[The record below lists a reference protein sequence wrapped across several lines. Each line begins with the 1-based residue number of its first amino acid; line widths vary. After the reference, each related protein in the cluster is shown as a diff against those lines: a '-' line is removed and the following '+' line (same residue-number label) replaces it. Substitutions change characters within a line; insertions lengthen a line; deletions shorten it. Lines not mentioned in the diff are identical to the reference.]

1 MAELLISLASQ
12 NPKRWKV
19 VRHLNAWGVFSKHQS
34 LQSNGP
40 CASRELRGQL
50 CPNIEPDINSGD
62 MGVLEIMALIR
73 NKGLGPDLI
82 PGNR

>member
-19 VRHLNAWGVFSKHQS
+19 VRHLNAGGVVSKHQR

-40 CASRELRGQL
+40 CGQQRAGRAAV
-50 CPNIEPDINSGD
+50 PNIEPDINSGNI
-62 MGVLEIMALIR
+62 GVLEIMALIT
-73 NKGLGPDLI
+73 NKGLGPVLI